1 MQAMGIRLDQ
11 TPQADAS
18 ARWLQP
24 PRLRTLAEEGER
36 HASWL
41 ELFFDLVFVVA
52 ITELSH
58 YLVTDHSAGGFLR
71 FAALFVPV
79 YVAWQG
85 YTAYASRSAR
95 SSVSKRLAYAVYP
108 CHATYTGMKSA
119 AKRRKPPAEWS
130 VTR

>member
-1 MQAMGIRLDQ
+1 MQGMGIRLDQ
-11 TPQADAS
+11 TPQADTR
-18 ARWLQP
+18 ARWLQR

-71 FAALFVPV
+71 FACRTEPHR
-79 YVAWQG
+79 
-85 YTAYASRSAR
+85 T
-95 SSVSKRLAYAVYP
+95 
-108 CHATYTGMKSA
+108 TGADHSLDLEC
-119 AKRRKPPAEWS
+119 RGRDE
-130 VTR
+130 